1 MNVQSVMQ
9 QLLRN
14 QDPNNGSCMWS
25 LARNTF
31 LVSAVYKAASYLFS
45 IENIVRFFN
54 YCLHFVGHGYNTITI
69 YGKPTKKNPKSE
81 IEKEDFSV
89 RFKALLHQLR
99 KAGLSKAGVH
109 YLVDGAN
116 PESENEPFIVSQPTT
131 FSLAPNVYCT
141 IRKQKAEKQWS
152 WDEDKEGKN
161 FRADV
166 FSRDKSIEEL
176 EKLIMHW
183 IKEYNQYILET
194 GENAITLIGLK
205 RKGFTE
211 GFDFSNKFLAVIH
224 KLKTLNLE
232 LPSIKQLTEIQL
244 KEAPQYRYSRNDEEE
259 KRYIRKPYILQFV
272 KLRMDSC
279 VGSNGRQ
286 TKTNSWNILFKSS
299 QTPFLL
305 WSSRNRLTSGRQ
317 NTMITT
323 K

>member
-1 MNVQSVMQ
+1 MDPVCGVLQGIPSWSVLFINQ
-9 QLLRN
+9 HLTCSVLRTLSGFLTTVSTLLAMG
-14 QDPNNGSCMWS
+14 PS
-25 LARNTF
+25 L
-31 LVSAVYKAASYLFS
+31 
-45 IENIVRFFN
+45 
-54 YCLHFVGHGYNTITI
+54 
-69 YGKPTKKNPKSE
+69 YGKPAKKNPKSE

-194 GENAITLIGLK
+194 GENTITLIGLK
-205 RKGFTE
+205 RKWFTE

-244 KEAPQYRYSRNDEEE
+244 KEAPQYRY
-259 KRYIRKPYILQFV
+259 I
-272 KLRMDSC
+272 
-279 VGSNGRQ
+279 
-286 TKTNSWNILFKSS
+286 
-299 QTPFLL
+299 
-305 WSSRNRLTSGRQ
+305 
-317 NTMITT
+317 
-323 K
+323 